1 MNNAGLEWNNV
12 AYSVRQGFWMTSKML
27 VQNISIRVPGNSVV
41 GLIGPNGAGKTTTIK
56 LAAGLIQPESGNVY
70 INSIP
75 ASEARARAAIGL
87 LTEAQYVYPYLK
99 LSEWLTMMAGLS
111 GMKNPQID
119 QRINELLDQVELKD
133 RANQMM
139 KSLSKGQLQRAGI
152 AQALLHNP
160 DILILDEPM
169 SGLDPYWRY
178 KITQMILDLK
188 VSRKTILFSSH
199 ILADVEK
206 LCDEIV
212 LIKSGQVIWSGSLTK
227 MPRRIKGYEVICR
240 AKNAGDLLPI
250 LGEVDLQR
258 LSETEWS
265 FTIGADQKQSIME
278 KIAASPASLESLR
291 PVREEIEEVLFG
303 FSK

>member
-1 MNNAGLEWNNV
+1 
-12 AYSVRQGFWMTSKML
+12 
-27 VQNISIRVPGNSVV
+27 
-41 GLIGPNGAGKTTTIK
+41 
-56 LAAGLIQPESGNVY
+56 
-70 INSIP
+70 
-75 ASEARARAAIGL
+75 
-87 LTEAQYVYPYLK
+87 
-99 LSEWLTMMAGLS
+99 
-111 GMKNPQID
+111 
-119 QRINELLDQVELKD
+119 
-133 RANQMM
+133 
-139 KSLSKGQLQRAGI
+139 
-152 AQALLHNP
+152 
-160 DILILDEPM
+160 M

-188 VSRKTILFSSH
+188 VSGKTILFSSH

>member
-188 VSRKTILFSSH
+188 VSGKTILFSSH